1 MTDDMGFLNE
11 CDVMFEKLALRYTL
25 CKFHGIF
32 HGGGIDRSNANFVKV
47 VGIMMKGTVGVVP
60 SSVPFRCARPP
71 GRGYFTVMAASNN
84 FFDLS
89 LAAH

>member
-11 CDVMFEKLALRYTL
+11 CDGMFEKLALRYTL
-25 CKFHGIF
+25 CKFHRIF
-32 HGGGIDRSNANFVKV
+32 HGGGIDRSNANVVKV
-47 VGIMMKGTVGVVP
+47 VVIMKITVGVVP

-71 GRGYFTVMAASNN
+71 GRGYFTVMAASNI
-84 FFDLS
+84 FFDPS